1 MSAYFPTIGLETH
14 AELSTNSKV
23 FCTCSAEFGGTPN
36 SRCCP
41 VCSGLPGTL
50 PVLNRKAVEYIIKA
64 GYVMNCDISRFTK
77 WDRKNYFYPD
87 LPKAYQ
93 ISQMPRPVCLAGK
106 VKINVKGEEKEIRI
120 NRIHLEEDAGKL
132 VHDDVNR
139 ISLADYNRCG
149 VPLIEIVTEPDF
161 HSADEVVAY
170 LEKIMLLLQ
179 YAGICDCKM
188 EQGSIRCD
196 VNISIA
202 PKGSN
207 ELGTR
212 TELKNLNSLKAI
224 AKAIEVEIE
233 RQEELLDNG
242 ERVIQQTRRF
252 NEALGETTAMRSKED
267 AHDYRYFPDPD
278 IPPIILTEEELDE
291 IRSSIPELPEQRV
304 ARYVEQCGI
313 KKQDAD
319 LIVSDKKICDFYEEA
334 IQAYDNP
341 KAVAN
346 YVTGELLRRKNLG
359 EVDMDDLKFSGRE
372 FAQLVEFLQTDK
384 ISQSN
389 AKAILGEMIANGGNT
404 AEARKD
410 VLKDFCLAS
419 NYAGIAFGNAGCGAV
434 HALSYSIGGA
444 FHVPHGESNYQFF
457 TEVFKTY
464 MKREPEGKIA
474 SLNRV
479 YADILGCDE
488 AVVYDELDKVLNKLL
503 NKKPLREYGMTE
515 EQIETFT
522 KSTVDNQQ
530 RLLSKSY
537 VPLSYE
543 ELRQIFV
550 NLY

>member
-1 MSAYFPTIGLETH
+1 MSRYIPTIGLETH
-14 AELSTNSKV
+14 AELSTSSKV

-50 PVLNRKAVEYIIKA
+50 PVLNKRAVEYIIKA

-106 VKINVKGEEKEIRI
+106 VRINVDGEEKDIRI

-132 VHDDVNR
+132 VHDEVNR

-161 HSADEVVAY
+161 HSADEVIAY
-170 LEKIMLLLQ
+170 IEKIMLLLQ

-202 PKGSN
+202 PKGSS

-224 AKAIEVEIE
+224 ARAIEVEIE

-242 ERVIQQTRRF
+242 EKVVQETRRF

-278 IPPIILTEEELDE
+278 IPPIIFTEEELAE
-291 IRSSIPELPEQRV
+291 IRASIPELPEQRV
-304 ARYVEQCGI
+304 ARYVEEYSI
-313 KKQDAD
+313 NKKDAD
-319 LIVSDKKICDFYEEA
+319 IIVGNKKICDFFDEA
-334 IQAYDNP
+334 TAAYNNP
-341 KAVAN
+341 KAIAN
-346 YVTGELLRRKNLG
+346 YIIGELMRRINLG
-359 EVDMDDLKFSGRE
+359 EADMENLKFGGAE
-372 FAQLVEFLQTDK
+372 FAQLVEFMQTDK
-384 ISQSN
+384 VSQAN
-389 AKAILGEMIANGGNT
+389 AKTILREMIENGGSPKDIADAQDLWIKEDNDLL
-404 AEARKD
+404 AKVVDEIIANNPKPVEQYKNGDQKVFGFFMGQANKALKGAASPKAIQEYIRK
-410 VLKDFCLAS
+410 K
-419 NYAGIAFGNAGCGAV
+419 
-434 HALSYSIGGA
+434 LS
-444 FHVPHGESNYQFF
+444 E
-457 TEVFKTY
+457 
-464 MKREPEGKIA
+464 
-474 SLNRV
+474 
-479 YADILGCDE
+479 
-488 AVVYDELDKVLNKLL
+488 
-503 NKKPLREYGMTE
+503 
-515 EQIETFT
+515 
-522 KSTVDNQQ
+522 
-530 RLLSKSY
+530 
-537 VPLSYE
+537 
-543 ELRQIFV
+543 
-550 NLY
+550 

>member
-1 MSAYFPTIGLETH
+1 MSAYFPTMGLEIH
-14 AELSTNSKV
+14 AELLTRSKV

-50 PVLNRKAVEYIIKA
+50 PVLNQKAVEYIIKA

-93 ISQMPRPVCLAGK
+93 ISQMPRPVCLSGT
-106 VKINVKGEEKEIRI
+106 VNINVNGGDKVIRI

-149 VPLIEIVTEPDF
+149 IPLIEIVTEPDF
-161 HSADEVVAY
+161 HSADEVIAFV
-170 LEKIMLLLQ
+170 EKIKLLLQ

-202 PKGSN
+202 PKGST

-224 AKAIEVEIE
+224 ARAIEVEIE
-233 RQEELLDNG
+233 RQEELLENG

-278 IPPIILTEEELDE
+278 IPPIIFTEEELEE
-291 IRSSIPELPEQRV
+291 IRNSIPELPEQRV
-304 ARYVEQCGI
+304 KRYVEEYSI
-313 KKQDAD
+313 KKADAD
-319 LIVSDKKICDFYEEA
+319 IIVGDKRVCDFFDEA
-334 IQAYDNP
+334 ISEYNNP

-346 YVTGELLRRKNLG
+346 YIIGELMRRINLG
-359 EVDMDDLKFSGRE
+359 EADMDALKFGGKE
-372 FAQLVEFLQTDK
+372 FAQLVEYMQTDK
-384 ISQSN
+384 ISQAN
-389 AKAILGEMIANGGNT
+389 AKTILREMIENGGT
-404 AEARKD
+404 AKEIADRDDLWIKEDNDLLAKVVDEIIANNPKPVEQYRNGDQKVFGFFMGQANKALKGAASPKAIQDYIRK
-410 VLKDFCLAS
+410 K
-419 NYAGIAFGNAGCGAV
+419 
-434 HALSYSIGGA
+434 LS
-444 FHVPHGESNYQFF
+444 E
-457 TEVFKTY
+457 
-464 MKREPEGKIA
+464 
-474 SLNRV
+474 
-479 YADILGCDE
+479 
-488 AVVYDELDKVLNKLL
+488 
-503 NKKPLREYGMTE
+503 
-515 EQIETFT
+515 
-522 KSTVDNQQ
+522 
-530 RLLSKSY
+530 
-537 VPLSYE
+537 
-543 ELRQIFV
+543 
-550 NLY
+550 

>member
-1 MSAYFPTIGLETH
+1 MSAYFPTMGLEIH
-14 AELSTNSKV
+14 AELLTKSKV

-50 PVLNRKAVEYIIKA
+50 PVLNQRAVEYIIKA

-93 ISQMPRPVCLAGK
+93 ISQMPRPVCLSGTVNIK
-106 VKINVKGEEKEIRI
+106 VNDEDKVIRI

-149 VPLIEIVTEPDF
+149 IPLIEIVTEPDF
-161 HSADEVVAY
+161 HSADEVIAFV
-170 LEKIMLLLQ
+170 EKIKLLLQ

-202 PKGSN
+202 PKGSD

-224 AKAIEVEIE
+224 AKAIEVEID
-233 RQEELLDNG
+233 RQEELLENG

-278 IPPIILTEEELDE
+278 IPPIIFTEEELE
-291 IRSSIPELPEQRV
+291 AIRNSIPELPEQRV
-304 ARYVEQCGI
+304 ARYVDEYGL
-313 KKQDAD
+313 KPADAD
-319 LIVSDKKICDFYEEA
+319 IIVGDKRICDFFDAA
-334 IQAYDNP
+334 ISEYNNP

-346 YVTGELLRRKNLG
+346 FILGELMNRINRG
-359 EVDMDDLKFSGRE
+359 EADMDALKFGGAE
-372 FAQLVEFLQTDK
+372 FAQLVEFMQTDK
-384 ISQSN
+384 ISQAN
-389 AKAILGEMIANGGNT
+389 GKTILREMIENGGNPKDI
-404 AEARKD
+404 ADKGDLWIKEDNDLLAKVVDEIIANNPKPVEQYKNGDQKVFGFFMGQANKALKGAASPKAIQEYIRK
-410 VLKDFCLAS
+410 
-419 NYAGIAFGNAGCGAV
+419 
-434 HALSYSIGGA
+434 
-444 FHVPHGESNYQFF
+444 
-457 TEVFKTY
+457 
-464 MKREPEGKIA
+464 
-474 SLNRV
+474 
-479 YADILGCDE
+479 
-488 AVVYDELDKVLNKLL
+488 KL
-503 NKKPLREYGMTE
+503 E
-515 EQIETFT
+515 E
-522 KSTVDNQQ
+522 
-530 RLLSKSY
+530 
-537 VPLSYE
+537 
-543 ELRQIFV
+543 
-550 NLY
+550 

>member
-1 MSAYFPTIGLETH
+1 MSRYIPTIGLETH

-50 PVLNRKAVEYIIKA
+50 PVLNKRAVEYIIKA

-93 ISQMPRPVCLAGK
+93 ISQMPRPVCLSGK
-106 VKINVKGEEKEIRI
+106 VKINVNGEEKDIRI

-132 VHDDVNR
+132 VHDEVNR

-161 HSADEVVAY
+161 HSADEVIAY
-170 LEKIMLLLQ
+170 IEKIMLLLQ

-202 PKGSN
+202 PKGST

-224 AKAIEVEIE
+224 ARAIEVEIE

-242 ERVIQQTRRF
+242 EKVIQETRRF

-278 IPPIILTEEELDE
+278 IPPIIFTEEELAE
-291 IRSSIPELPEQRV
+291 IKASIPELPEQRV
-304 ARYVEQCGI
+304 ARYVEEYSI
-313 KKQDAD
+313 NKKDAD
-319 LIVSDKKICDFYEEA
+319 IIVGNKKICDFFDEA
-334 IQAYDNP
+334 IAAYNNP

-346 YVTGELLRRKNLG
+346 YIIGELMRRINLG
-359 EVDMDDLKFSGRE
+359 EADMENLKFSGAE
-372 FAQLVEFLQTDK
+372 FAQLVEFMQTDK
-384 ISQSN
+384 VSQAN
-389 AKAILGEMIANGGNT
+389 AKTILREMIENGGDPKSIADAQDLWIKEDNDLLAKVVDEIIANNPKPVEQYKNGDQKVFGFFMGQANKALKGAASPKAIQEYIRKKL
-404 AEARKD
+404 AE
-410 VLKDFCLAS
+410 
-419 NYAGIAFGNAGCGAV
+419 
-434 HALSYSIGGA
+434 
-444 FHVPHGESNYQFF
+444 
-457 TEVFKTY
+457 
-464 MKREPEGKIA
+464 
-474 SLNRV
+474 
-479 YADILGCDE
+479 
-488 AVVYDELDKVLNKLL
+488 
-503 NKKPLREYGMTE
+503 
-515 EQIETFT
+515 
-522 KSTVDNQQ
+522 
-530 RLLSKSY
+530 
-537 VPLSYE
+537 
-543 ELRQIFV
+543 
-550 NLY
+550 

>member
-1 MSAYFPTIGLETH
+1 MSRYIPTIGLETH

-50 PVLNRKAVEYIIKA
+50 PVLNKRAVEYIIKA

-93 ISQMPRPVCLAGK
+93 ISQMPRPVCLSGK
-106 VKINVKGEEKEIRI
+106 VKINVDGEEKDIRI

-132 VHDDVNR
+132 VHDEVNR

-161 HSADEVVAY
+161 HSADEVIAY
-170 LEKIMLLLQ
+170 IEKIMLLLQ

-202 PKGSN
+202 PVGST

-224 AKAIEVEIE
+224 ARAIEVEIE

-242 ERVIQQTRRF
+242 EKVIQETRRF

-278 IPPIILTEEELDE
+278 IPPIIFTEEELAK
-291 IRSSIPELPEQRV
+291 IKASIPELPEQRV
-304 ARYVEQCGI
+304 ARYVEEYSI
-313 KKQDAD
+313 NKKDAD
-319 LIVSDKKICDFYEEA
+319 IIVGNKKICDFFDEA
-334 IQAYDNP
+334 IAAYNNP

-346 YVTGELLRRKNLG
+346 YIIGELMRRINLG
-359 EVDMDDLKFSGRE
+359 EADMENLKFGGTE
-372 FAQLVEFLQTDK
+372 FAQLVEFMQTDK
-384 ISQSN
+384 VSQAN
-389 AKAILGEMIANGGNT
+389 AKTILREMIENGGDPKSIADAQDLWIKEDNDLLAKVVDEIIANNPKPVEQYKSGDQKVFGFFMGQANKALKGAASPKAIQEYIRKKL
-404 AEARKD
+404 AE
-410 VLKDFCLAS
+410 
-419 NYAGIAFGNAGCGAV
+419 
-434 HALSYSIGGA
+434 
-444 FHVPHGESNYQFF
+444 
-457 TEVFKTY
+457 
-464 MKREPEGKIA
+464 
-474 SLNRV
+474 
-479 YADILGCDE
+479 
-488 AVVYDELDKVLNKLL
+488 
-503 NKKPLREYGMTE
+503 
-515 EQIETFT
+515 
-522 KSTVDNQQ
+522 
-530 RLLSKSY
+530 
-537 VPLSYE
+537 
-543 ELRQIFV
+543 
-550 NLY
+550 